1 MESREQEIVR
11 LRLAVEQ
18 TAGRKMRTN
27 RDFELLAKSICEKT
41 KAKISPTTLK
51 RIWGYLDYQS
61 APRSSTLN
69 VLARFIGYSDYDAFC
84 QASDDGLLPS
94 NPIVGRHINVQQS
107 LVGNDEVT
115 LTWAPDRVCRIRYL
129 GNLQFQVI
137 QSQNTRL
144 QPGDYFQCSLIVEG
158 EPLYLSN
165 LLQNG
170 RMATNYV
177 CGKRGGIRFER

>member
-1 MESREQEIVR
+1 MEQVQCLCKAIED
-11 LRLAVEQ
+11 
-18 TAGRKMRTN
+18 TMGRRMQSPK
-27 RDFELLAKSICEKT
+27 DFELLRDSIYQRLRLLV
-41 KAKISPTTLK
+41 SSSTLK
-51 RIWGYLDYQS
+51 RIWGYLDSQS

-69 VLARFIGYSDYDAFC
+69 VLARFIGYADYDAFC

-94 NPIVGRHINVQQS
+94 NPVVGRHINVQQS
-107 LVGNDEVT
+107 LVENDEVT
-115 LTWAPDRVCRIRYL
+115 LTWAPGRVCHVRYL
-129 GNLQFQVI
+129 GNLQFQVV